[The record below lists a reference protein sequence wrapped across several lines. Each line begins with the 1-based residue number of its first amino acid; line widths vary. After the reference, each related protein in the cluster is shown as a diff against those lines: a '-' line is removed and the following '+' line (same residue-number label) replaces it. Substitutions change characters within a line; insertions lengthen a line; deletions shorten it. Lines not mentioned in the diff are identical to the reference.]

1 MYIYVFCKFSLQ
13 NIFLR
18 SELFA
23 TANVHPA
30 KLDHSELKREML
42 DMKDIGNIRTYAEND
57 GKYVSEAAEEAT
69 TLKKLS
75 QLHSQAMGILH
86 AKTQRRKS

>member
-1 MYIYVFCKFSLQ
+1 
-13 NIFLR
+13 
-18 SELFA
+18 
-23 TANVHPA
+23 
-30 KLDHSELKREML
+30 ML